1 MALPSLAPRQY
12 YGGVRRRPRL
22 SPYITGMASQLPAIY
37 ALQQQEESAEKQ
49 FGLEEKKL
57 EQQTLLDT
65 ERTRAI
71 SEASAAGITS
81 AEGLATKRASLD
93 KLLTTETARSNELIA
108 RNRIASQEKTATKA
122 RNLGYVST
130 GLKGLSLASDIYGSG
145 LAESTFDVIGN
156 AISTVGGW
164 LGF

>member
-1 MALPSLAPRQY
+1 MALPALGPQQY

-22 SPYITGMASQLPAIY
+22 SPYITGLASQLPAIY
-37 ALQQQEESAEKQ
+37 ALEKQEEASEKQ
-49 FGLEEKKL
+49 FGLAKKRL
-57 EQQTLLDT
+57 EQETLLDK
-65 ERTRAI
+65 ERIRAI
-71 SEASAAGITS
+71 SDASAAGIAST
-81 AEGLATKRASLD
+81 EGLATKRADLD
-93 KLLTTETARSNELIA
+93 RLLTTETSRSNELIA

-122 RNLGYVST
+122 RNLGYVSA
-130 GLKGLSLASDIYGSG
+130 GLQGLSLASDIYGSG